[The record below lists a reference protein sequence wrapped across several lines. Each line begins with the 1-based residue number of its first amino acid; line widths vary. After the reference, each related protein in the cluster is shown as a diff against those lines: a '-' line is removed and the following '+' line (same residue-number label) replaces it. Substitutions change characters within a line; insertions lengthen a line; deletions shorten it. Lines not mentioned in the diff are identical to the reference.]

1 MTNPF
6 IPFGTAH
13 LAAIA
18 LAVIVP
24 VLLALLGRLSGRI
37 AAIVRWLF
45 AGELVAMY
53 LLWFWLLFEGVVG
66 NVLPMHLCDWA
77 AIAAIA
83 TLIVPNQKSYELAYF
98 WTFSGTLQATLTP
111 ELALG
116 WPDLRFVIFFGFHCG
131 VIAAVLYMTLGMGLR
146 PYLKSIPRVVA
157 WTVFYGIAAGFM
169 DWATGANYGFLAR
182 QARQSFR
189 ARSALAMA
197 LVHRRACADRTGLHP
212 DPVCAVLHRRTG
224 SLSRGATRRSRQSR
238 RSPSRTMCLR
248 NRPS

>member
-18 LAVIVP
+18 IAVIVP
-24 VLLALLGRLSGRI
+24 VLLALLVRSSGRAHI
-37 AAIVRWLF
+37 AAAVRWLF

-131 VIAAVLYMTLGMGLR
+131 VIAAVLYMTLGMRLR
-146 PYLKSIPRVVA
+146 PYPKSIPRVVA
-157 WTVFYGIAAGFM
+157 WTVFYGIAAGFV
-169 DWATGANYGFLAR
+169 DWVTGANYGFL
-182 QARQSFR
+182 R
-189 ARSALAMA
+189 AKPVNPSALDLLSPWPWYIAELVPIA
-197 LVHRRACADRTGLHP
+197 LVFILILYVPFFIADRF
-212 DPVCAVLHRRTG
+212 A
-224 SLSRGATRRSRQSR
+224 QSR
-238 RSPSRTMCLR
+238 SNP
-248 NRPS
+248 

>member
-1 MTNPF
+1 MTRLF

-24 VLLALLGRLSGRI
+24 VLLALLVRLGGRRV
-37 AAIVRWLF
+37 AAVVRWLF

-131 VIAAVLYMTLGMGLR
+131 VIAAVLYMTLGMRLR

-157 WTVFYGIAAGFM
+157 WTVFYGIAAGFV
-169 DWATGANYGFLAR
+169 DWVTGANYGFL
-182 QARQSFR
+182 R
-189 ARSALAMA
+189 AKPVNPSALDLLSPWPWYIAELVPIA
-197 LVHRRACADRTGLHP
+197 LVFILILYTPFFIADRF
-212 DPVCAVLHRRTG
+212 AQ
-224 SLSRGATRRSRQSR
+224 SRSR
-238 RSPSRTMCLR
+238 P
-248 NRPS
+248 